1 MKDDTVYAAAPPAL
15 LQPCPAISAWTRLN
29 AQRSGR
35 RLPSL
40 AAAQIETAA
49 VITRNITGCSFPF
62 SLSPLGAVEQ
72 DNGAKVHFSLINYP
86 LLFLQATHTLTH
98 THSFS
103 LSHTHTHT
111 ETKRLTRRLR
121 QTQQSLCCVAL
132 FFFFRRKQEEA
143 REEEEGNISGLSI
156 LSSTGAS
163 QSSLEIT
170 NA

>member
-15 LQPCPAISAWTRLN
+15 LQPSPAISAWTWLN

-86 LLFLQATHTLTH
+86 LLFLQATHTLVLA
-98 THSFS
+98 
-103 LSHTHTHT
+103 LSHTHTHRDK
-111 ETKRLTRRLR
+111 ETHTQAKTNTAEFALRCVVVFFPAEAGGSERRGR
-121 QTQQSLCCVAL
+121 
-132 FFFFRRKQEEA
+132 
-143 REEEEGNISGLSI
+143 G
-156 LSSTGAS
+156 
-163 QSSLEIT
+163 
-170 NA
+170 